1 MGSAHPFIKCS
12 NGDLVLRD
20 GDFASGLFQLTLT
33 AASLPRGT
41 QVAFFFYELCRL
53 GWCGRAGGRSTET
66 VSVCSPDRS
75 SDLSEDH
82 E

>member
-1 MGSAHPFIKCS
+1 MAIYPLCMGSAHPFIKSS

-41 QVAFFFYELCRL
+41 HVAFFFTSYVDSD
-53 GWCGRAGGRSTET
+53 GAAGLVVE
-66 VSVCSPDRS
+66 VLKP
-75 SDLSEDH
+75 
-82 E
+82 